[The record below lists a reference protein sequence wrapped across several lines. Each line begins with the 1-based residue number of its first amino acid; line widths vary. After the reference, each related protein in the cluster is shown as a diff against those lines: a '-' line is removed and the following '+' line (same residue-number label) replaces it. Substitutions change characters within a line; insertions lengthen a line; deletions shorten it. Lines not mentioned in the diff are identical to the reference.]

1 MKNLRKYG
9 NAPFNVAVIHGGPG
23 APGSIA
29 PVARELSSNWGVL
42 EPLQTATSL
51 EGQIQELK
59 TVLEENADFPVT
71 LIGHSWGAL
80 LSFIVTAR
88 YSALTSKLILI
99 GSGVYEEKYAKDIM
113 KTRLARFSEDERTEV
128 LSLMETMQ
136 DPTVRD
142 KNVLMARLGNLL
154 TKADAYNPLTLDIEG
169 LECQYDQSVWKDNNV
184 WEEFEELRASGKLLE
199 LGTQIQCPVVA
210 IHGDYDSH
218 PLEGIRKPLSPII
231 KDLRFFLLKN
241 CGHMPWIE
249 REAKGIFFEILTK
262 EIHEA
267 D

>member
-1 MKNLRKYG
+1 LKNLRKYG

-29 PVARELSSNWGVL
+29 PIARELSSNWGVL
-42 EPLQTATSL
+42 EPFQTATSL

-59 TVLEENADFPVT
+59 AVLEEHANLPVT

-99 GSGVYEEKYAKDIM
+99 GSGVYEAKYAKNIM
-113 KTRLARFSEDERTEV
+113 KTRLARFSEEERTEV
-128 LSLMETMQ
+128 LSLMETLQ
-136 DPTVRD
+136 DPAIQD
-142 KNVLMARLGNLL
+142 KNLLMARLGNLL

-169 LECQYDQSVWKDNNV
+169 LECQYDQSIWKASNV

-199 LGTQIQCPVVA
+199 LGEIQCPVVV

-218 PLEGIRKPLSPII
+218 PLEGIREPLSPII

-249 REAKGIFFEILTK
+249 REAKETFFEILAK
-262 EIHEA
+262 EIHKT